1 MHKSKVL
8 VQVGNVYFARRW
20 FIDRFGR
27 ESGGNLALSD
37 SRLLAVEYECIESIK
52 RDALRMGIDLAD
64 IKIVKAS

>member
-20 FIDRFGR
+20 FTDRFGR

-37 SRLLAVEYECIESIK
+37 SRLMAVEYECIESIK